1 MPVVFDEV
9 VAEIAPERPTP
20 SSEPVPP
27 AAQQQEQPQDLRQ
40 QLRRLLRRNERLD
53 AD

>member
-9 VAEIAPERPTP
+9 VAEIAPERAAAPQ
-20 SSEPVPP
+20 EPAGP
-27 AAQQQEQPQDLRQ
+27 AAERREQLQDLLP
-40 QLRRLLRRNERLD
+40 QLRRLERRAERLH